1 MKQVPLAAK
10 VRTVKGS
17 SRARRLRSTG
27 FVPAEIYG
35 HKETNQSIEVN
46 EKELTK
52 ILQTTRGENIFFSL
66 KVDGKA
72 GDPVLAVVKEIQYN
86 KTSGSILHADFHKVN
101 MNEKIRIKVPLR
113 IVNADICAGVKAAG
127 TLQVTMRALEVQCLP
142 AQIPEHI
149 DVDVIN
155 LEVFQS
161 LHVSDLKLPEGVKST
176 QSLGSVVASVA
187 EQMAEEVKAVVAPVE
202 GAPVEGA
209 PAPVAGAAGEPEVLT
224 AKKKEEGEA
233 EAKPGDKKSADK
245 KSGEKADKK

>member
-1 MKQVPLAAK
+1 
-10 VRTVKGS
+10 
-17 SRARRLRSTG
+17 
-27 FVPAEIYG
+27 
-35 HKETNQSIEVN
+35 
-46 EKELTK
+46 
-52 ILQTTRGENIFFSL
+52 
-66 KVDGKA
+66 
-72 GDPVLAVVKEIQYN
+72 
-86 KTSGSILHADFHKVN
+86 
-101 MNEKIRIKVPLR
+101 
-113 IVNADICAGVKAAG
+113 
-127 TLQVTMRALEVQCLP
+127 MRALEVQCLP

-149 DVDVIN
+149 DVDVLN